1 MSDFAV
7 TTPFQLVRRLAAAGR
22 ESPSVYLLIADAAE
36 IEAVQA
42 DVAAEVEVQIGDSLR
57 SANPWPVI
65 LVTFDRWIP
74 KLIDSLDRNIVLATS
89 AGAVFLLANDEIGNR
104 VLAAAPNLRNR
115 LTDVLVIGPDPALG
129 GLRA

>member
-57 SANPWPVI
+57 CLVATEIPTERLEDAFRSANPWGSS
-65 LVTFDRWIP
+65 
-74 KLIDSLDRNIVLATS
+74 DSPWKVAALA
-89 AGAVFLLANDEIGNR
+89 
-104 VLAAAPNLRNR
+104 
-115 LTDVLVIGPDPALG
+115 
-129 GLRA
+129 

>member
-1 MSDFAV
+1 
-7 TTPFQLVRRLAAAGR
+7 
-22 ESPSVYLLIADAAE
+22 VYLLIADAAE

-42 DVAAEVEVQIGDSLR
+42 DVAAEVEVQIGDSLRCLVATEIHTERLEDAFR